1 MYVLINI
8 IGILVVLALA
18 YISSLDRKK
27 IKLWPIAVMVVLQF
41 IVTWLMLTTTI
52 GGTIIKGVAA
62 FFVFLIDSALEGV
75 AFIVPDLVPQDGSG
89 TMFFIGVLLPII
101 FIVAFFDILTYFGIM
116 PLLINVIGWILSK
129 LTGTPRFESFFAA
142 QVMFLGNNEALA
154 VTRDQISKMSDKRLL
169 SMCMMGMSCVSAS
182 VLGAY
187 MTLLDPKYVL
197 TAIPLNA
204 LGALIMSSLIVPYTV
219 SKEEDVVYK
228 PSKAERKNFFDVIS
242 TSMLTGG
249 KMALIIAAM
258 LVGFTALIACI
269 NGILG
274 IFNDSLTL
282 EYLFSLIFAP
292 LAFLMGVEW
301 TEALKIAR
309 FMGEKLATN
318 EFVAMTNLKDVLGTL
333 KPHSQAVIS
342 TFLVSFCNFSTIG
355 IILGSVQAL
364 FGSEKSAYVAKYTWR
379 LLLAGILVS
388 CLTAMVVG
396 LFVH

>member
-1 MYVLINI
+1 
-8 IGILVVLALA
+8 
-18 YISSLDRKK
+18 
-27 IKLWPIAVMVVLQF
+27 
-41 IVTWLMLTTTI
+41 MLTTTI

-258 LVGFTALIACI
+258 LVG
-269 NGILG
+269 LG